1 MKIEKVMNEMYIIN
15 TNTELNDIEKYK
27 RIKRLIS
34 KFGKHNFLTGKKFGE
49 KYGKEFIDKPNLK
62 IQAPPNI
69 IQHERF

>member
-49 KYGKEFIDKPNLK
+49 NNITKKEDNNVYI
-62 IQAPPNI
+62 
-69 IQHERF
+69 